1 MFYLVIKLIVY
12 QKIIIL
18 HNLNL
23 RNQEANMVEPA
34 YVLYVQALLLTW
46 QCDVMGVY
54 QSVTDITFTELSLGH
69 GKFKVSE
76 DSKAGYLYHPSV
88 TEIYVIFPVGVDIT
102 TQSLTHCVSVSIQN
116 PLCAMYINKEGST
129 PELCMG

>member
-1 MFYLVIKLIVY
+1 MCSLFIKLIVY

-18 HNLNL
+18 HNLNM
-23 RNQEANMVEPA
+23 RNQEANMVGSA
-34 YVLYVQALLLTW
+34 CVFYVQALLLTW

-54 QSVTDITFTELSLGH
+54 QSVTDITSTELSLGH

-88 TEIYVIFPVGVDIT
+88 TVIYVIFPVGVCGHNYTIPD
-102 TQSLTHCVSVSIQN
+102 SLCISFHTESSVCHVYIQRRVH
-116 PLCAMYINKEGST
+116 T
-129 PELCMG
+129 